1 MGTQLSRA
9 PGHEPTV
16 TPEAPRPI
24 AAREWRHAARP
35 ASLRGMELLVVGS
48 GAAYPDKPGTAS
60 SCYVVSHEG
69 ATLCLDMGQG
79 SFAGLAGRLEP
90 AGLAGVVISHLHPD
104 HFVDLVALRHY
115 LRFEFDPPRRLRV
128 IAPAGLAG
136 RLDGVT
142 GEEDFAGGSFEI
154 EDRAEGQVR
163 VGPFDIESR
172 RVAHTADSFG
182 TRVTFAAAPD
192 GPALVYSGDCGRV
205 ADLAPLIRPG
215 DVLLSEVA
223 FGPGP
228 VPVQDLHLDGAAVG
242 RLAAETRVSRVLL
255 THLQMKRDPATT
267 IAAVRAEYSGP
278 VSLVIDGERVA
289 LSG

>member
-1 MGTQLSRA
+1 
-9 PGHEPTV
+9 
-16 TPEAPRPI
+16 
-24 AAREWRHAARP
+24 
-35 ASLRGMELLVVGS
+35 MELLVVGS

-79 SFAGLAGRLEP
+79 AFAGLAGRLEP
-90 AGLAGVVISHLHPD
+90 ADLAGVVISHLHPD

-115 LRFEFDPPRRLRV
+115 LRYEFDPPRRLRV
-128 IAPAGLAG
+128 IAPVGLAG

-142 GEEDFAGGSFEI
+142 GEAGFAGGSFEI
-154 EDRAEGQVR
+154 EDRGEGHVR

-182 TRVTFAAAPD
+182 TRVTLASTPG
-192 GPALVYSGDCGRV
+192 GPALVYSGDCGR
-205 ADLAPLIRPG
+205 ASDLAPLIRPG

-228 VPVQDLHLDGAAVG
+228 VPASDLHLDGTAVG
-242 RLAAETRVSRVLL
+242 RLVAETRVSRVLL
-255 THLQMKRDPATT
+255 THLQMHRDPTATL
-267 IAAVRAEYSGP
+267 AAVHAEYSGA
-278 VSLVIDGERVA
+278 VSLVIDGERVKI
-289 LSG
+289 GR

>member
-1 MGTQLSRA
+1 
-9 PGHEPTV
+9 
-16 TPEAPRPI
+16 
-24 AAREWRHAARP
+24 
-35 ASLRGMELLVVGS
+35 MELLVVGS

-79 SFAGLAGRLEP
+79 AFAGLAGRLEP
-90 AGLAGVVISHLHPD
+90 ADLAGVVISHLHPD
-104 HFVDLVALRHY
+104 HFVELRHY
-115 LRFEFDPPRRLRV
+115 LRYEFDPPRHLRV

-142 GEEDFAGGSFEI
+142 GEEDFAAGTFEF
-154 EDRAEGQVR
+154 EDRVEGHIQ

-172 RVAHTADSFG
+172 RVVHTADSFA
-182 TRVTFAAAPD
+182 TRVTLAAAPD
-192 GPALVYSGDCGRV
+192 RPGLVYSGDCGRA

-228 VPVQDLHLDGAAVG
+228 VPVPDLHLDGTAVG

-255 THLQMKRDPATT
+255 THLQMHRDPVATV
-267 IAAVRAEYSGP
+267 AAVRAEYSGP
-278 VSLVIDGERVA
+278 VSMVSDGEKSR
-289 LSG
+289 SGAEAGDPSMWRGL

>member
-1 MGTQLSRA
+1 
-9 PGHEPTV
+9 
-16 TPEAPRPI
+16 
-24 AAREWRHAARP
+24 
-35 ASLRGMELLVVGS
+35 MELLVVGS

-69 ATLCLDMGQG
+69 TTLCLDIGQG
-79 SFAGLAGRLEP
+79 AFAGLAGRLEP
-90 AGLAGVVISHLHPD
+90 AGLAGVAISHLHPD

-154 EDRAEGQVR
+154 EDRVEGHLK

-172 RVAHTADSFG
+172 RVAHTANSFG
-182 TRVTFAAAPD
+182 TRVTLTAAPD
-192 GPALVYSGDCGRV
+192 GPALVYSGDCGRA

-223 FGPGP
+223 FGAGPIP
-228 VPVQDLHLDGAAVG
+228 VPDLHLDGAAVG
-242 RLAAETRVSRVLL
+242 RLAAETGPSQVLL
-255 THLQMKRDPATT
+255 THLQVKRDPAAT

-278 VSLVIDGERVA
+278 VLLVSDGDRVTIER
-289 LSG
+289 